1 MMETGKLE
9 EAESFRVLLGLLRN
23 KFRTIP
29 RETMVR
35 HVLETYRE
43 ADWPVQRAAME
54 ALLRR
59 AESARREKLRIC
71 SKPGGGEPFGLYRT
85 RRPREPARPYHTLLE
100 SLDPLRGSCDC
111 PDFLRSSLGACK
123 HVFAV
128 LDEVTS
134 RPRKRRRALDGANGS
149 AWGPR
154 MVWRPWRPLAGT
166 GDWLEQVTLEGGANG
181 RIPERSSAARVRR
194 WFARGPENRWRL
206 RDTFP
211 GRPRRRLQLVRE
223 LSSALPRR
231 NGKKRAADPALRAV
245 LREEARRLEHR
256 VSNEKDAGRLARSL
270 RSLSRKLYPYQADG
284 VRRLFAE
291 GRLLLADDM
300 GLGKT
305 AQAVAACHALWR
317 TGKVSRG
324 LVVVPASLKS
334 QWQREW
340 SAFTDAPVEVVWGSA
355 DERRTAY
362 RRQRR
367 GFLIVNYEQI
377 LRDLDLVL
385 DWNPGIVVLDEAQR
399 IKNWATKTAACVKRL
414 RPAYRLVLTG
424 TPMENRLEELAS
436 IMDWIDDRALEPK
449 WRLGPWHS
457 VYSDGPNEV
466 IGARNLDTL
475 RDRLSHCMLRRRR
488 SEILTQLPP
497 RTDTNLAVEL
507 TPAQREEHDA
517 LGQPIAVL
525 AHTARRRPLTQA
537 EFLRLMSLL
546 TTQRIIANGL
556 AQFDYANVWP
566 ALSKVRSRS
575 DAVMSG
581 LSSPKLIELR
591 EILTRIAVEQ
601 DRKVVVFS
609 QWRRMLRLA
618 HWAVEDMLGDHGL
631 RAAFFT
637 GRESQRQRTRN
648 VIDFHDDPATRVLFA
663 TDAGG
668 VGLNLQRAAT
678 ACVNVELPW
687 NPAVL
692 EQRVGR
698 IYRLGQ
704 RKPIDVYN
712 LVSQDSIEARIAT
725 LVADKRAL
733 FRGLFDGDSNEIR
746 FDRSGHFLSRLEH
759 VIGSSEAARPEP
771 DQEPDEDPG
780 PQERELDGMLLA
792 ADESRDAPE
801 PVEPREQAGS
811 GDALPAA
818 PEVRRLF
825 SELEIRP
832 TRSGGLRIE
841 ASAEAAATLAAL
853 FEGMAQMLGRAE
865 RGSK

>member
-1 MMETGKLE
+1 M
-9 EAESFRVLLGLLRN
+9 EAEQLHETEAFRVLLGLARN
-23 KFRTIP
+23 KARSIP
-29 RETMVR
+29 PEVLVR
-35 HVLETYRE
+35 QVLETHRA
-43 ADWPVQRAAME
+43 ADWPVHLAAME

-59 AESARREKLRIC
+59 AESARREALRVC
-71 SKPGGGEPFGLYRT
+71 SKPPGGEPFGLYET
-85 RRPREPARPYHTLLE
+85 RRSHEPVRPYGTLLE
-100 SLDPLRGSCDC
+100 SLDPLEGRCDC
-111 PDFLRSSLGACK
+111 PDFLRSSLGVCK
-123 HVFAV
+123 HLFAV
-128 LDEVTS
+128 LDHVTS
-134 RPRKRRRALDGANGS
+134 RPRGSRRALDRA
-149 AWGPR
+149 AATRPAPR
-154 MVWRPWRPLAGT
+154 LTWRPWRPLTGK
-166 GDWLEQVTLEGGANG
+166 GDWMEQVALLGGANG
-181 RIPERSSAARVRR
+181 GIPQRAPAARVQR
-194 WFARGPENRWRL
+194 WFVRGPGNVWHL
-206 RDTFP
+206 RNTFL
-211 GRPRRRLQLVRE
+211 GRPRPRLRLVQE
-223 LSSALPRR
+223 LSSALPRHR
-231 NGKKRAADPALRAV
+231 GKTSAADPALRTL
-245 LREEARRLEHR
+245 LREEARRLEH
-256 VSNEKDAGRLARSL
+256 VVANEKDAGRLARAL
-270 RSLSRKLYPYQADG
+270 RSLSRKLYPYQIDG

-324 LVVVPASLKS
+324 LIVVPASLKS

-340 SAFTDAPVEVVWGSA
+340 SAFSDAPTEIVWGSA
-355 DERRTAY
+355 DERRTIY
-362 RRQRR
+362 RRRPR

-385 DWNPGIVVLDEAQR
+385 EWNPGIVVLDEAQR
-399 IKNWATKTAACVKRL
+399 IKNWATKTATCVKRL

-424 TPMENRLEELAS
+424 TPMENRIEELAS

-457 VYSDGPNEV
+457 VHSDGSKEV
-466 IGARNLDTL
+466 TGARNLDTL

-488 SEILTQLPP
+488 SEILSQLPP

-517 LGQPIAVL
+517 LNQPIAVL
-525 AHTARRRPLTQA
+525 AHKARRRPLTQA

-566 ALSKVRSRS
+566 GLSKVGSRS
-575 DAVMSG
+575 EALLSG

-591 EILTRIAVEQ
+591 EIVTRIVVQQ

-609 QWRRMLRLA
+609 QWLRMLRLA
-618 HWAVEDMLGDHGL
+618 HWAVEDVLRDHGL

-637 GRESQRQRTRN
+637 GRESQQQRTRN
-648 VIDFHDDPATRVLFA
+648 LVDLHDDPATRVLFA

-678 ACVNVELPW
+678 ACVNIELPW

-704 RKPIDVYN
+704 RQPIDVYN

-746 FDRSGHFLSRLEH
+746 FERSGNLLSRLEH
-759 VIGSSEAARPEP
+759 VIGSGEAAPRPGP
-771 DQEPDEDPG
+771 DPEPDEDPG
-780 PQERELDGMLLA
+780 QEERELDEMVLA

-801 PVEPREQAGS
+801 PEEPREPAAS
-811 GDALPAA
+811 GEVALPAA
-818 PEVRRLF
+818 PEIRRLF
-825 SELEIRP
+825 SELAIRP
-832 TRSGGLRIE
+832 TKSGGLRIE

-865 RGSK
+865 RRP

>member
-1 MMETGKLE
+1 METGILE
-9 EAESFRVLLGLLRN
+9 ETEGFRVLLDLSRN

-59 AESARREKLRIC
+59 VESARREKLRIC
-71 SKPGGGEPFGLYRT
+71 SKPGGGGPFGFYRT
-85 RRPREPARPYHTLLE
+85 RRPRETARPYDTLLE
-100 SLDPLRGSCDC
+100 SLDPLQGSCDC

-123 HVFAV
+123 HLFAV
-128 LDEVTS
+128 LDDVTS
-134 RPRKRRRALDGANGS
+134 RPRMRRRALEGPNGDGQ
-149 AWGPR
+149 GPR
-154 MVWRPWRPLAGT
+154 MAWRPWRPLTGT
-166 GDWLEQVTLEGGANG
+166 GDWLEQVTLESGANG
-181 RIPERSSAARVRR
+181 TIPDGSAAARVRR
-194 WFARGPENRWRL
+194 WFVRGSADGCRL
-206 RDTFP
+206 KDTFL
-211 GRPRRRLQLVRE
+211 GRPRRRLQLVHD
-223 LSSALPRR
+223 LSSALSRH
-231 NGKKRAADPALRAV
+231 NGKAAAADPALRAV
-245 LREEARRLEHR
+245 LREEARRLEPVVQHA
-256 VSNEKDAGRLARSL
+256 KDNGRLARSL
-270 RSLSRKLYPYQADG
+270 RSISRKLYPYQVDG

-305 AQAVAACHALWR
+305 AQAIAACHALLR

-324 LVVVPASLKS
+324 LIVVPASLKS
-334 QWQREW
+334 QWLREW
-340 SAFTDAPVEVVWGSA
+340 SAFSDAPVRVVWGA
-355 DERRTAY
+355 PDERRTAY

-385 DWNPGIVVLDEAQR
+385 EWNPGIVVLDEAQR

-449 WRLGPWHS
+449 WRLVPWHS
-457 VYSDGPNEV
+457 VYSDGLHEV
-466 IGARNLDTL
+466 TGARNLDTL
-475 RDRLSHCMLRRRR
+475 RERLSHCMLRRRR
-488 SEILTQLPP
+488 AEILTQLPP

-546 TTQRIIANGL
+546 TMQRIIANGL
-556 AQFDYANVWP
+556 AHSDFANVWP
-566 ALSKVRSRS
+566 VLSKGGSRT
-575 DAVMSG
+575 DALMSG

-601 DRKVVVFS
+601 ERKVVVFS

-618 HWAVEDMLGDHGL
+618 HWAVEDVLGEHGL

-648 VIDFHDDPATRVLFA
+648 LVDFHDDPATCVLFA

-704 RKPIDVYN
+704 DNPIDVYN
-712 LVSQDSIEARIAT
+712 LISQDSIEARIAS

-733 FRGLFDGDSNEIR
+733 FRGLFDGDSDER
-746 FDRSGHFLSRLEH
+746 RVFADLHQSTGVAELE
-759 VIGSSEAARPEP
+759 
-771 DQEPDEDPG
+771 
-780 PQERELDGMLLA
+780 
-792 ADESRDAPE
+792 
-801 PVEPREQAGS
+801 
-811 GDALPAA
+811 DALPAGVRDHGVL
-818 PEVRRLF
+818 PEHVRQRH
-825 SELEIRP
+825 
-832 TRSGGLRIE
+832 LRIE
-841 ASAEAAATLAAL
+841 VDDVWQPPGLHFDERALYEVEAL
-853 FEGMAQMLGRAE
+853 
-865 RGSK
+865 